1 VTAVVAG
8 PYELDYTVAAG
19 LDGKAKAVDANG
31 ETPTGVFS
39 GTVSDEAPQTK
50 IAADGKTV
58 IPADE

>member
-1 VTAVVAG
+1 
-8 PYELDYTVAAG
+8 
-19 LDGKAKAVDANG
+19 VDANG